1 MATLTGQ
8 QPKNTYKD
16 LLQRANSNNGVDATL
31 RVVSGGNGTNTPL
44 YLSTEKVK
52 IKPTTDST
60 TVFEVHDKDGNVI
73 FTIDTVNN
81 KIIAASGVTW
91 EGNGAN
97 LTGITGAT
105 GGVSN
110 TASTNIVADSD
121 GTGDG
126 NITLTINATDVVKL
140 KNDGSGTGGILEVV
154 ETTTHTTPDA
164 GFVGISAENS
174 NLYRVTSAGNVE
186 KLLTPSDLYPLIGTT
201 NDIGIAG
208 STNFGVGICPP
219 ELVPYYI
226 SSFPGTF
233 TPGDDNYGNYYHK
246 TDGSVMVWI
255 PRFYEKITHINIVNM
270 TGDGTEVTLTLA
282 SAHNY
287 ISVGEK
293 AYIQFAAGFA
303 LPKGQY
309 TITEIV
315 DSTTI
320 KISSSYNTGTY
331 TPNSGWIFNSVQIR
345 GIYDYPTNENAL
357 AEGFV
362 VNRMFINGGE
372 IKEGVFVDKYDW
384 SLTNVTWDGTTQL
397 TGTASSIKNGN
408 PISSSGATK
417 RILNGTQDNYAG
429 SFSNC
434 ISNSQSPVDI
444 YGGAWAAA
452 KSRGDDFAVWSVYIA
467 KGLALLSLA
476 HGQAATS
483 TTNCAWYDASG
494 VTNFPKGNNNY
505 GADINDATCTFTLPD
520 DDYWG
525 TRNEARKTGS
535 GNVFAKTTH
544 NGQNCGVADL
554 NGNQWKL
561 AQGLTAIV
569 STVSITNAV
578 STDVNTKVQITA
590 ATHGLSVGDWVMIV
604 GVAGMTDIND
614 KIFKVTDVID
624 VNNFKIASTTV
635 QTYTSGG
642 TVYKGKFYTFKE
654 SVDIATVTGGNSID
668 ATDHFDDDFILANM
682 DEIVP
687 NFADGGVFGQRFG
700 NGVEQVI
707 PFNLDRTN
715 NNYLLSSLGLPDTA
729 GMSSGGSNQFGQ
741 DYFYQ
746 YLIDELCPLSGG
758 DWHDIPYAGVFHLY
772 LLYTRTNIYTHVS
785 GRSSLYV

>member
-1 MATLTGQ
+1 MALDRKTSELPSLIDVDLENDFFHIVDNSEADVTL
-8 QPKNTYKD
+8 KD
-16 LLQRANSNNGVDATL
+16 KRITPNAILAKAGLAVEINN
-31 RVVSGGNGTNTPL
+31 
-44 YLSTEKVK
+44 
-52 IKPTTDST
+52 
-60 TVFEVHDKDGNVI
+60 
-73 FTIDTVNN
+73 
-81 KIIAASGVTW
+81 
-91 EGNGAN
+91 
-97 LTGITGAT
+97 
-105 GGVSN
+105 
-110 TASTNIVADSD
+110 
-121 GTGDG
+121 
-126 NITLTINATDVVKL
+126 
-140 KNDGSGTGGILEVV
+140 
-154 ETTTHTTPDA
+154 
-164 GFVGISAENS
+164 
-174 NLYRVTSAGNVE
+174 
-186 KLLTPSDLYPLIGTT
+186 
-201 NDIGIAG
+201 IGIAG
-208 STNFGVGICPP
+208 EEGFGVGVCPIHLLP
-219 ELVPYYI
+219 DYMVPL
-226 SSFPGTF
+226 PGTY
-233 TPGDDNYGNYYHK
+233 TKGHDNYGNYK
-246 TDGSVMVWI
+246 VTTDNSIMVWI
-255 PRFYEKITHINIVNM
+255 PAFYYKIEHNGIDKINVI
-270 TGDGTEVTLTLA
+270 D
-282 SAHNY
+282 
-287 ISVGEK
+287 
-293 AYIQFAAGFA
+293 
-303 LPKGQY
+303 
-309 TITEIV
+309 
-315 DSTTI
+315 I
-320 KISSSYNTGTY
+320 K
-331 TPNSGWIFNSVQIR
+331 PFNAFR
-345 GIYDYPTNENAL
+345 DTDE
-357 AEGFV
+357 AEGQGYQIH
-362 VNRMFINGGE
+362 RMFINGGA

-408 PISSSGATK
+408 PISSNVGTK
-417 RILNGTQDNYAG
+417 RILNGTQDNYPG

-434 ISNSQSPVDI
+434 ISNGQTPSDN

-452 KSRGDDFAVWSVYIA
+452 KSRGDDFFNTSQYIY

-476 HGQAATS
+476 HGQAVTS

-505 GADINDATCTFTLPD
+505 GADYNDATCTFTLPD

-554 NGNQWKL
+554 NGNQWKI

-590 ATHGLSVGDWVMIV
+590 ATHGLSVGDWVMIISV
-604 GVAGMTDIND
+604 VGMTDINN

-624 VNNFKIASTTV
+624 ANNFKIASTTV
-635 QTYTSGG
+635 QTYVSGG

-707 PFNLDRTN
+707 PFNLLRTDN
-715 NNYLLSSLGLPDTA
+715 DYLLSSLCLPDMA
-729 GMSSGGSNQFGQ
+729 GMSIGGSNQFGQ

-746 YLIDELCPLSGG
+746 YLRDELCPLSGG
-758 DWHDIPYAGVFHLY
+758 TWSHTSHAGVFRIDLVSNRTGN
-772 LLYTRTNIYTHVS
+772 YTNMS